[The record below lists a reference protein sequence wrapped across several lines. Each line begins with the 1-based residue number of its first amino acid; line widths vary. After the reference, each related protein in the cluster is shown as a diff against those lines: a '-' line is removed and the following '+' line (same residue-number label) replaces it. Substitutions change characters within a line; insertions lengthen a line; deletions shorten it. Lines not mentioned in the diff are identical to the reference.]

1 MLVAILAVSMFASGL
16 ILTLVSDDY
25 CGFDGDVSQIYKDSD
40 YERLTLNTLNAND
53 SCEVPYVIDPDRPL
67 PYQADE

>member
-1 MLVAILAVSMFASGL
+1 MITVGSTVMFHK
-16 ILTLVSDDY
+16 Y
-25 CGFDGDVSQIYKDSD
+25 IYTGSD
-40 YERLTLNTLNAND
+40 YERLTLKPLNTND